1 MSKKRIAVA
10 GAGNMART
18 RGRAFIDTGRA
29 EICAVASRR
38 TASAQACA
46 AELECDLYFDDYR
59 RLAETRPDAMLIELP
74 HKPQDEVVLW
84 ALEEGFDLLI
94 GGCLASNLEAGKR
107 IVDLA
112 TSHNR
117 LVEAGYQR
125 RYDAAWEEIRRLVH
139 SGDLGAPVMA
149 VSMALW
155 NPAPEAWYC
164 DEELSGGMPLTHMSY
179 CYLNAIRWIL
189 GDPVAVAAANCRIGT
204 APGRVAEET
213 CGALVHFAGGAFLS
227 ATASYIGPQGLDDA
241 RTRFVCAEGGVLV
254 DEDSIIIFRRGQ
266 SERLTFAGLSPFDHQ
281 AEAFLDALDSRGAVR
296 NPPAGALVD
305 VQLAAAIAASAAGRC
320 TITLDGF

>member
-1 MSKKRIAVA
+1 MSKKRIAVV

-38 TASAQACA
+38 TASARACA
-46 AELECDLYFDDYR
+46 AELECNLYFDDYR

-74 HKPQDEVVLW
+74 HKPQDEVALW

-94 GGCLASNLEAGKR
+94 GGPLASNPDAGKR
-107 IVDLA
+107 IVELA
-112 TSHNR
+112 ASRNC

-155 NPAPEAWYC
+155 NATPQAWYC
-164 DEELSGGMPLTHMSY
+164 DQELSGGMPLTHMSY

-189 GDPVAVAAANCRIGT
+189 GEPIAVAAANCRVGT
-204 APGRVAEET
+204 APGRVVEET

-254 DEDSIIIFRRGQ
+254 DEDSIIIFRQGQ
-266 SERLTFAGLSPFDHQ
+266 SERLTFSELSPFTHQ
-281 AEAFLDALDSRGAVR
+281 AEVFLDALDSRDLVR
-296 NPPAGALVD
+296 NPPADALVD
-305 VQLAAAIAASAAGRC
+305 VQLAVAISASAAERC
-320 TITLDGF
+320 SIALN